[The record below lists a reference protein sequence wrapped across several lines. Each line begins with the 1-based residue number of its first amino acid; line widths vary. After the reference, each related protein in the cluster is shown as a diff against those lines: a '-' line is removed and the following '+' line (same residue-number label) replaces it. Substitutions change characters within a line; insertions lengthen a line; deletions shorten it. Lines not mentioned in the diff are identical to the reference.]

1 MLPSTGTNKEYILK
15 KETRHKYLS
24 NDSQHLASK
33 LFKMILN
40 VSYSSELVRREI
52 AAENVNVKEVFNF
65 IDSSKGGLITKDEI
79 KGFLNKYSFHLFNED
94 MEHLMSRF
102 DGNRSGKVNFKEFEY
117 ELMPQLI
124 IE

>member
-1 MLPSTGTNKEYILK
+1 M
-15 KETRHKYLS
+15 
-24 NDSQHLASK
+24 ASK